1 MSNINIPTQVS
12 PFSNF
17 AQFPAVGKIRVIY
30 IDKATNT
37 PYYWNDVTTTY
48 VSLAGASSVDW
59 GSIGGDILDQ
69 TDLQNALSG
78 KVDKVTGKGLST
90 NDYTTV
96 EKSKLA
102 GIEPGAEVNVNADW
116 NATSG
121 DAQILNKPTIPT
133 AVTKTSDLTNDG
145 ADGINP
151 FITAGDIPTF
161 ASADKMV
168 TVGRNST
175 GATLYKGTIV
185 YISGSTGNR
194 PNFVKSQANAEST
207 SAGTFGVIESD
218 IPNNSDGN
226 CVTIGTIEN
235 LDTRST
241 ATHPFTNDTL
251 LDGDTIYLS
260 PTTAGFVTKVKPS
273 APNHMVY
280 VGKVVRTSPT
290 NGTIVYR
297 IQNGYELDEIHDVT
311 TTNYSTPQDVDS
323 LLILDN
329 STSLW
334 KRLTWANLKATAKTY
349 FDTLY
354 QSILVSGTNI
364 KTINGSSVLG
374 SGNLT
379 ISGGITSV
387 NTFSPLASTGGSTPT
402 LSISESSASGDG
414 YLNSTDWSTFN
425 GKQESLVSGTNI
437 KTINSTSVLG
447 SGNIAVQPTLVSG
460 TNIKT
465 INGNSVLGSGDL
477 TISGGSGLQGIHSLL
492 FVTSGNWTNQM
503 IVGGT
508 PSSTISQQ
516 NRVVISPY
524 IPAQNI
530 TTQSLTINCTTLV
543 AGALVRLLIYSDSNG
558 LPNTKLYESTD
569 LDCSTTGLKTVST
582 TFNFVAGTTYWIGY
596 YGNQAP
602 TLTNMVIGSMMS
614 LQKTNATPS
623 TNNFV
628 SINDVC
634 TFGSAPSTYNLG
646 FGFAVTT
653 NVLTYIRKA

>member
-1 MSNINIPTQVS
+1 
-12 PFSNF
+12 
-17 AQFPAVGKIRVIY
+17 
-30 IDKATNT
+30 
-37 PYYWNDVTTTY
+37 
-48 VSLAGASSVDW
+48 
-59 GSIGGDILDQ
+59 
-69 TDLQNALSG
+69 
-78 KVDKVTGKGLST
+78 
-90 NDYTTV
+90 
-96 EKSKLA
+96 
-102 GIEPGAEVNVNADW
+102 
-116 NATSG
+116 
-121 DAQILNKPTIPT
+121 
-133 AVTKTSDLTNDG
+133 
-145 ADGINP
+145 
-151 FITAGDIPTF
+151 
-161 ASADKMV
+161 MV

-207 SAGTFGVIESD
+207 SAGTFGVIEND

-387 NTFSPLASTGGSTPT
+387 TGTAPISSSGGATPEISIATANTTTTGALT
-402 LSISESSASGDG
+402 
-414 YLNSTDWSTFN
+414 STDWNAFN
-425 GKQESLVSGTNI
+425 GKQSALGFTPENVANKSVSVVADKASDTKYPSVKSVWDWVVSAFQPLLVSGT
-437 KTINSTSVLG
+437 S
-447 SGNIAVQPTLVSG
+447 
-460 TNIKT
+460 IKT
-465 INGNSVLGSGDL
+465 INGSSVLGSGDL
-477 TISGGSGLQGIHSLL
+477 
-492 FVTSGNWTNQM
+492 V
-503 IVGGT
+503 VGGGGGNVIPAPPIT
-508 PSSTISQQ
+508 GLYYMTTACMNFADGHNLWANELTFNPFRPMNNFNVNQFNIEVTQLFAGA
-516 NRVVISPY
+516 NARVVI
-524 IPAQNI
+524 
-530 TTQSLTINCTTLV
+530 
-543 AGALVRLLIYSDSNG
+543 YSDLNG
-558 LPNTKLYESTD
+558 KPSSKLYESTNID
-569 LDCSTTGLKTVST
+569 ISTTGYKTVTMSYS
-582 TFNFVAGTTYWIGY
+582 FVAGTLYWIGIQGSLNGGRLRSVLATNTMLAWSVGATSSNAY
-596 YGNQAP
+596 S
-602 TLTNMVIGSMMS
+602 TLIYTS
-614 LQKTNATPS
+614 LA
-623 TNNFV
+623 
-628 SINDVC
+628 
-634 TFGSAPSTYNLG
+634 FGSLPATIPPATAIFQGSAG
-646 FGFAVTT
+646 PF
-653 NVLTYIRKA
+653 VLKFRSA

>member
-37 PYYWNDVTTTY
+37 AYYWNDTTTTY
-48 VSLAGASSVDW
+48 VSLGGASSVDW

-90 NDYTTV
+90 NDYTTT
-96 EKSKLA
+96 EKNKLA
-102 GIEPGAEVNVNADW
+102 GIQAGAEVNVNADW
-116 NATSG
+116 NATTG
-121 DAQILNKPTIPT
+121 DAVILNKPTIPT

-207 SAGTFGVIESD
+207 SAGTFGVIEND

-465 INGNSVLGSGDL
+465 INGNSILGSGNL
-477 TISGGSGLQGIHSLL
+477 TISGGGGLSGIHAVIKPKTGTAILPIVNGTQTTTIT
-492 FVTSGNWTNQM
+492 VTNGRL
-503 IVGGT
+503 IAY
-508 PSSTISQQ
+508 PF
-516 NRVVISPY
+516 
-524 IPAQNI
+524 IPATSFTSTGLSINI
-530 TTQSLTINCTTLV
+530 LVLV
-543 AGALVRLLIYSDSNG
+543 AGGLARVSIYDDLNGAPNALLVASSN
-558 LPNTKLYESTD
+558 
-569 LDCSTTGLKTVST
+569 LDCSTGGLKTFSNS
-582 TFNFVAGTTYWIGY
+582 FNFVAGTTYWLCTHFNNATNQATAITSASMLPVASSTVASTLGYGY
-596 YGNQAP
+596 YQTVAFGTTPNP
-602 TLTNMVIGSMMS
+602 FTGTTLNTANSPLIFIQV
-614 LQKTNATPS
+614 
-623 TNNFV
+623 
-628 SINDVC
+628 
-634 TFGSAPSTYNLG
+634 
-646 FGFAVTT
+646 
-653 NVLTYIRKA
+653 